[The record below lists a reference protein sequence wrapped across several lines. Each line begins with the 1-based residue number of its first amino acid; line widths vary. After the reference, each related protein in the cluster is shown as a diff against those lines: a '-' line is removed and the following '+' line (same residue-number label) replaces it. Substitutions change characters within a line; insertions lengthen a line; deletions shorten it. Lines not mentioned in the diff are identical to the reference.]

1 MVGKAAGNDGV
12 AFHGERFT
20 GSQIWVTV
28 GWLQLTLELPPKFS
42 TVTQIV
48 FRASSV
54 GQTARARGV
63 VERGIVQQAV
73 TVFARGT
80 PS

>member
-1 MVGKAAGNDGV
+1 MVGKATSNDGV
-12 AFHGERFT
+12 AFDGECFT
-20 GSQIWVTV
+20 GCQIWVTV

-54 GQTARARGV
+54 GQTARARG
-63 VERGIVQQAV
+63 
-73 TVFARGT
+73 ARDKG
-80 PS
+80 